1 MFDRANIKLYAKNRL
16 RMKHFMVVLILLI
29 TFLLGGTLASGA
41 GGAVRVNVGDPFS
54 GWTDTDADTSADAP
68 IWANPGQTIPGY
80 GDQTEDF
87 TTEFKA
93 ALEEILDELDA
104 MLLIILP
111 ILAILVVLAIGV
123 ALALTI
129 FLGNVMTVGAAGWLL
144 RFVRGEM
151 PPVSELF
158 ACFRIYKPTVLTMLL
173 RGVYTFLWSLLFL
186 IPGIVKSYAY
196 SMVPYI
202 IYENPN
208 LTANQAIKMSKK
220 MTDGYKF
227 ELFVLNLSFFGWV
240 FLSAITGGLVGIFY
254 ANPYMGLTHA
264 GTYDDLKWKAIQ
276 AGKLTWADFGQ
287 TAPAPADVFAD
298 AWTTPVPAQT
308 PQGEVWHTPT
318 EIQ

>member
-16 RMKHFMVVLILLI
+16 RMKHFTVVLSLLI

-41 GGAVRVNVGDPFS
+41 GGAVRVNVSNPLS

-158 ACFRIYKPTVLTMLL
+158 ACFRIYKPTVLAMLL

-186 IPGIVKSYAY
+186 IPGIVKGYAY

-208 LTANQAIKMSKK
+208 LTAKQAIALSCKL
-220 MTDGYKF
+220 TDGYKWD
-227 ELFVLNLSFFGWV
+227 LFILDLSFIGWNL
-240 FLSAITGGLVGIFY
+240 LSAITGGILGILY
-254 ANPYMGLTHA
+254 VYPYMGVTHA
-264 GTYDDLKWKAIQ
+264 TVYEHLKQSALTGGRVTYL
-276 AGKLTWADFGQ
+276 DFDQ
-287 TAPAPADVFAD
+287 VAVN
-298 AWTTPVPAQT
+298 V
-308 PQGEVWHTPT
+308 
-318 EIQ
+318 

>member
-16 RMKHFMVVLILLI
+16 RMKHFTVVLILLI

-41 GGAVRVNVGDPFS
+41 GGAVRVNVSNPLS

-158 ACFRIYKPTVLTMLL
+158 ACFRIYKPTVLAMLL

-208 LTANQAIKMSKK
+208 LTAKQAIALSCKL
-220 MTDGYKF
+220 TDGYKWD
-227 ELFVLNLSFFGWV
+227 LFILDLSFIGWNL
-240 FLSAITGGLVGIFY
+240 LSVITGGILGILY
-254 ANPYMGLTHA
+254 VYPYMGVTHA
-264 GTYDDLKWKAIQ
+264 TVYEHLKQSALTGGRVTYL
-276 AGKLTWADFGQ
+276 DFDQ
-287 TAPAPADVFAD
+287 VAVN
-298 AWTTPVPAQT
+298 V
-308 PQGEVWHTPT
+308 
-318 EIQ
+318 